1 MTHHVLAG
9 CGSFMAGLSSI
20 MGEMDLEVKAYDKT
34 FQAPMRNQ
42 LEHAGI
48 EMVQGYDGHPAI
60 PSEDTLI
67 IGNAICRGNP
77 MLERHLQE
85 GKSLM
90 SGPQWLHDKV
100 LKTRKTVAISG
111 THGKTTTTA
120 MMAWVLESCQQKPG
134 YLLGGIPLNFNTS
147 ARLGGEEWFV
157 IEADEYDTVY
167 YDKRPKFFYYPA
179 HCLIINN
186 LEFDHADI
194 YRDLADIEKQFKHY
208 LQTLKPGAWVI
219 YPKDAENIAQLV
231 EAAGWVRGCP
241 VSHVKEGAWHI
252 KPQGPDWSSFQI
264 KDDQGQSYFIEW
276 DLFGQHNA
284 QNALMVFTAAMKMG
298 MRPEDIVKGISTFK
312 GVARRMQKIGESHD
326 NKVVYDDFAH
336 HPTAL
341 QMVIEA
347 TRARFAMR
355 RLVVFLQLSNYT
367 QREGVMWERLQK
379 ASEGADL
386 ILLLQNDS
394 QFPYH
399 DFAAGHK
406 KPVELIPAIFT
417 KEDIRKHIKPGDHI
431 LTCSSRDC
439 HSVHQ
444 AILQA

>member
-20 MGEMDLEVKAYDKT
+20 MAEMNIEVRAYDKT
-34 FQAPMRNQ
+34 FQPPMRNQ

-48 EMVQGYDGHPAI
+48 QMLQGYDYNTSI
-60 PSEDTLI
+60 PDKDTLI
-67 IGNAICRGNP
+67 VGNAIRRGNP

-85 GKSLM
+85 GRPVM
-90 SGPQWLHDKV
+90 SGPQWLHDAV
-100 LKTRKTVAISG
+100 LQHRKTIAVSG

-120 MMAWVLESCQQKPG
+120 MMAWVLDYCEQNPG
-134 YLLGGIPLNFNTS
+134 FLLGGIPLNFQSS
-147 ARLGGEEWFV
+147 ARLGEDTWFV

-179 HCLIINN
+179 HCLIVNN

-194 YRDLADIEKQFKHY
+194 YRDLADIEKQFRHY

-219 YPKDAENIAQLV
+219 YPKEAKNIAQLV

-241 VSHVKEGAWHI
+241 VSCLENGDWRIEA
-252 KPQGPDWSSFQI
+252 QGIDWSKFNI
-264 KDDQGQSYFIEW
+264 VDDQEKSYMVDWE
-276 DLFGQHNA
+276 LFGQHNA
-284 QNALMVFTAAMKMG
+284 ENALMVFTAAVKMG
-298 MRPEDIVKGISTFK
+298 MDPEKVVRGLSLFK

-326 NKVVYDDFAH
+326 NKVVFDDFAH

-341 QMVIEA
+341 QKVIEA
-347 TRARFAMR
+347 TRARFSMQ
-355 RLVVFLQLSNYT
+355 RLVVFLQLSNFT

-394 QFPYH
+394 QFPYAK
-399 DFAAGHK
+399 FVNGHK
-406 KPVELIPAIFT
+406 RPVELIPSIFT
-417 KEDIRKHIKPGDHI
+417 KEDIRKHIKPGDHV

-439 HSVHQ
+439 HSIHQ
-444 AILQA
+444 AILQP